1 MRRQQGY
8 VSDITRM
15 LFLGDPSSE
24 CLKVHQI
31 VEKAV
36 TAPLRTAHR
45 GVLAKDV
52 DAAACGVIE
61 KAVYG
66 RKSLHQLGH
75 GLGSKLGK
83 QSYLI
88 TTLDAV
94 LE

>member
-1 MRRQQGY
+1 
-8 VSDITRM
+8 M
-15 LFLGDPSSE
+15 LFLGNPSPE

-36 TAPLRTAHR
+36 TAPLGTARH

-52 DAAACGVIE
+52 DAAARRVFE

-75 GLGSKLGK
+75 GLSSKLRK
-83 QSYLI
+83 QPQPIATSD
-88 TTLDAV
+88 TVLD
-94 LE
+94 